1 MCISAYLSVSLC
13 RWRSPGATVID
24 DHEKPDRR
32 DGNSIQTLWRAK
44 NALNYSPISPVLS
57 FSFEIPI
64 FPYVILFYLYPCFLN
79 LCSAFFLLVL
89 FSFDAYSWLCMI
101 CTLKFFYLKFSSYIF
116 WSCAFPSQ
124 THPRSFPNSLLTQ
137 LHVLSL
143 LSQKENK
150 KKSVHFYTFKNIS
163 YLFDSKFHSNM
174 YFYLR

>member
-32 DGNSIQTLWRAK
+32 DGNSIQTLWRAT

-89 FSFDAYSWLCMI
+89 FSFDAYSWLCVI

-116 WSCAFPSQ
+116 WSCGSPLKLIQDLSPTPYSPSFMLS
-124 THPRSFPNSLLTQ
+124 PFSL
-137 LHVLSL
+137 
-143 LSQKENK
+143 K
-150 KKSVHFYTFKNIS
+150 KKTKKNLFTSTPLKTSII
-163 YLFDSKFHSNM
+163 YLIVNFIQICIFI
-174 YFYLR
+174 